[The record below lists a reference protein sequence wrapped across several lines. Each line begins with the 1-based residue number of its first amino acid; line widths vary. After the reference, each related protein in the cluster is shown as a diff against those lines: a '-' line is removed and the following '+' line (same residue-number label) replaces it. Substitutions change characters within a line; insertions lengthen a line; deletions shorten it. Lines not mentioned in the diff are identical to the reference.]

1 MSLGMGLWYRLRS
14 GTAWNRYRWSGLP
27 VYRQS
32 DGNAMI
38 DTMKG
43 EREGVIRA
51 RLPSPVRTPATNHAR
66 SPRAAAQ
73 PRARAKT
80 TGRYIGSSSTLA
92 IAAPGSGP
100 LDLNCLPRE
109 SWQ

>member
-1 MSLGMGLWYRLRS
+1 MLRKMQVSLGMGLWYRLRS
-14 GTAWNRYRWSGLP
+14 GTAWNRYRWSVLP

-66 SPRAAAQ
+66 SPRAAPASCSV
-73 PRARAKT
+73 RLLV
-80 TGRYIGSSSTLA
+80 STVRRLR
-92 IAAPGSGP
+92 IF
-100 LDLNCLPRE
+100 DRV
-109 SWQ
+109 